1 MGSNDRDGVRAAL
14 GLNDRR
20 NRAEEILLLQ
30 GVNQTLLIFIRDKVA
45 AIGVGAD
52 FQHILYVV
60 VVALADVVPE
70 GRLVCLGSDAG
81 LVVRFILRTGFA
93 GKWCRG
99 RGGEHL
105 VDLFLTLQTL
115 NVVRKVSDFL
125 FHLVVGR
132 GILCGNHAAVLR
144 VCIQE

>member
-1 MGSNDRDGVRAAL
+1 MRAAL

-70 GRLVCLGSDAG
+70 CRLVCLGSDAG
-81 LVVRFILRTGFA
+81 LVVRFILRAGFA
-93 GKWCRG
+93 GKREQRSEQRASCRSLPDAADVQC
-99 RGGEHL
+99 R
-105 VDLFLTLQTL
+105 VKSVTSF
-115 NVVRKVSDFL
+115 S
-125 FHLVVGR
+125 
-132 GILCGNHAAVLR
+132 ILS
-144 VCIQE
+144 